1 MTLLLR
7 GLWQEETGGPAAC
20 PREAAGRGAGGGRRQ
35 PLLRELR
42 GGPGAAAAGAV
53 MAGQRLGKGQ
63 RRLPCLRLLKC
74 GGEVAGLRSE
84 GPAGAGRAG
93 PGGRWRLGPGRRG
106 SCRQPGFDSCHRP
119 GVRHSP
125 AGSAGGSRWRRAR
138 SVGAGPGGAAPSGH
152 TAVFIYAL
160 AVARIVKR

>member
-1 MTLLLR
+1 MTLPLR

-35 PLLRELR
+35 PLLREHR
-42 GGPGAAAAGAV
+42 GGPGEAAAGAV
-53 MAGQRLGKGQ
+53 MAGQPRGKGQ

-74 GGEVAGLRSE
+74 GGEVAGVRAE

-93 PGGRWRLGPGRRG
+93 PGGRWRLRPGRRG

-119 GVRHSP
+119 G
-125 AGSAGGSRWRRAR
+125 AGTAPRAAQGARGGEGPGR
-138 SVGAGPGGAAPSGH
+138 VGAGPGGAAPSGH